1 VRLFPNT
8 GDLSCIMV
16 VDDRAIQWRWRRAA
30 EGKRVSLAEH
40 PKATDRR
47 SSEAPLLRAF
57 LDRRQFLEC
66 IAAGMGMAGA
76 DIDDVLQD
84 VSIQVLKYA
93 DQIREEKHMVRWL
106 VKTTVNQC
114 LMEHRRRFHRRAPE
128 LLKRRPDLGTAFS
141 LTAEPARQAGIS
153 EELEIIRNTLAEL
166 DPNLLQVMVLRYF
179 GELDSK
185 EIGSTLEL
193 NASTVRS
200 RLREARMVLAGKLR
214 QRGIES

>member
-1 VRLFPNT
+1 MDP
-8 GDLSCIMV
+8 
-16 VDDRAIQWRWRRAA
+16 
-30 EGKRVSLAEH
+30 
-40 PKATDRR
+40 R
-47 SSEAPLLRAF
+47 SSEAPLLGAF
-57 LDRRQFLEC
+57 LERREFLQR

-93 DQIREEKHMVRWL
+93 AQIQEENHMVRWL

-114 LMEHRRRFHRRAPE
+114 LMEHRRRFRRRAPE
-128 LLKRRPDLGTAFS
+128 ILKRRPDLGTTFS
-141 LTAEPARQAGIS
+141 HTTEPARQAGLS
-153 EELEIIRNTLAEL
+153 EELEVIRATLAEL

-179 GELDSK
+179 GALDSK

-200 RLREARMVLAGKLR
+200 RLREARMALAGKLR
-214 QRGIES
+214 QRGIEP